1 MSKILIKGSGDE
13 FDGKYIKNI
22 DKVNQ
27 KIEFTNNSSEAY
39 TRESGFYVDSE
50 IEFLQFYFK
59 DEYPC
64 IKYAVP
70 V

>member
-1 MSKILIKGSGDE
+1 MSKILIKGSGDK
-13 FDGKYIKNI
+13 FDGKYIKEI

-27 KIEFTNNSSEAY
+27 KIEFTDKSSEAY

-50 IEFLQFYFK
+50 IDFLKFYFK

-64 IKYAVP
+64 IEYAVP